1 MDSLDGNRAGGMT
14 GGPMGEDKMR
24 GALATKT
31 CPRCGA
37 ELYADMNVCYDCLYD
52 FSRDSSRRSLSALPT
67 ITESPRDDA
76 TDPSAA
82 PAAGAGRE
90 RAVGVLLR
98 TASLDCWVGVP
109 SEGASVGRDPDN
121 DVVLHSPAVSDHHLR
136 LVPTPDGMEV
146 HDLGSAN
153 PARFRGRDVRGLVIA
168 PYGDSVEVCGC
179 VLTMTGPPGGPQA
192 EEVLLAP

>member
-1 MDSLDGNRAGGMT
+1 MDSLDGDRTGGMMGET
-14 GGPMGEDKMR
+14 VGEDKMR
-24 GALATKT
+24 GALATKV

-52 FSRDSSRRSLSALPT
+52 FSRDSSRRSLSTLPT
-67 ITESPRDDA
+67 ITESPRDVVA
-76 TDPSAA
+76 DPSAA
-82 PAAGAGRE
+82 PTAGAGRE
-90 RAVGVLLR
+90 RAVGILLR

-109 SEGASVGRDPDN
+109 SEGVSVGRSQDN

-146 HDLGSAN
+146 HDLGPAN

-179 VLTMTGPPGGPQA
+179 VLTMTGPPGGPRA